1 VVARS
6 GMVGKLAA
14 RSRRREEPVQ
24 LSVAGSGRRSRVA
37 ALACGAV
44 LLLAACSG
52 APEHP
57 AAEPTTSSRLRTPA
71 ETCAL
76 QVGYWATE
84 LLGAKSDKGYDYQEM
99 GLTDADY
106 RLVLAI
112 TKQAKQLRRTA
123 SREETLAFVTR
134 EAQRRCA
141 GRTATTCTTAA
152 GGGWPC

>member
-1 VVARS
+1 MAGFGRA
-6 GMVGKLAA
+6 GAW
-14 RSRRREEPVQ
+14 RRRGP
-24 LSVAGSGRRSRVA
+24 GGRRPGLA

-44 LLLAACSG
+44 LPLAACGG
-52 APEHP
+52 AAQRP
-57 AAEPTTSSRLRTPA
+57 AGEPTTSSRPRTPA

-84 LLGAKSDKGYDYQEM
+84 LLGARSDKGYDYQEM

-112 TKQAKQLRRTA
+112 TRQARQLRRSA
-123 SREETLAFVTR
+123 SREETLAFVRR

-141 GRTATTCTTAA
+141 SRTATTCTTAA

>member
-1 VVARS
+1 MARF
-6 GMVGKLAA
+6 GRLLA
-14 RSRRREEPVQ
+14 RTG
-24 LSVAGSGRRSRVA
+24 LGGRRPRVA

-44 LLLAACSG
+44 LLLAACGG
-52 APEHP
+52 APQRP

-76 QVGYWATE
+76 QVGYWASE
-84 LLGAKSDKGYDYQEM
+84 LLNARSDKGYDYQEM

-112 TKQAKQLRRTA
+112 VARARQVRRTH
-123 SREETLAFVTR
+123 SRQETLAFVER

-141 GRTATTCTTAA
+141 ARTATSCTTAA
-152 GGGWPC
+152 AGGWPC

>member
-1 VVARS
+1 MARF
-6 GMVGKLAA
+6 GRLVPRPGL
-14 RSRRREEPVQ
+14 
-24 LSVAGSGRRSRVA
+24 GGRRPGLA

-44 LLLAACSG
+44 LLLAACGG
-52 APEHP
+52 APQRP
-57 AAEPTTSSRLRTPA
+57 DAEPTTSSRLRTPA

-84 LLGAKSDKGYDYQEM
+84 LLGAKSDEGYDYQEM

-112 TKQAKQLRRTA
+112 VAQARRVRRTH
-123 SREETLAFVTR
+123 SREETLAFVER

-141 GRTATTCTTAA
+141 ARTATTCTTAA